1 MLDEENIVR
10 YENSFFHYIIENE
23 SIIITKCES
32 NSKKVKIPE
41 EIDGLP
47 VTVID
52 RLSFFSS
59 KVLREI
65 TIPKSVYKICF
76 KAFADCTALRKVNFT
91 DSLEIIEESAFE
103 GCTALRGISLPST
116 LKRIEQDA
124 FAYCE
129 SLKYVDIPQ
138 SIRAIS
144 KRLFKNTALEEIII
158 PDGVKMIS
166 SRAFENCKKL
176 KKVYLPYSVFSIE
189 NNVFYNCLSLEEI
202 DVDIR
207 NNVYKTENGV
217 LYKTNDDKIIL
228 SVFPAGKD
236 TSVGNI
242 SNITTDIN
250 EFSFYKVKG
259 TEISLPESISNL
271 SPKSFFGIEAN
282 KITIPGS
289 VKILGPSVFNWCE
302 NLNEIKI
309 EEGLQELNLAA
320 FYCCDNLSSVI
331 LPDSISEI
339 NSENCDLPEDLVF
352 FCTYDSYAYREL
364 KKLGFRVEKLK
375 KEKNVQDKEPKEENI
390 AINDANHTENL
401 PEIAPEQHSD
411 VNIETD
417 ANLTEKPS
425 ESIVE
430 ENKEETEEEVIVT
443 YTNSLKSEDDKDT
456 KEEKTPSEDV
466 PVQQDETSPV
476 NDSDLFD
483 LNFAND
489 NSSVDELGLVDDEV
503 VTPDEFIPPVV
514 DEETIRINKDIDED
528 LLVKKEDE
536 KEQAVTELM
545 DALSL
550 GEKSAEENGWISLEE
565 IENEFTDNSNDN
577 ISTHEENTVKNEE
590 KDNENIEES
599 NENIEKSNESSNENV
614 DEKKQENQEK
624 ASEEVTEENAD
635 EEDDDALIDLY
646 IDLDSL

>member
-129 SLKYVDIPQ
+129 SLKYVDLPQ

-144 KRLFKNTALEEIII
+144 KRLFKNTALEEIVI
-158 PDGVKMIS
+158 PDGVKMVS
-166 SRAFENCKKL
+166 SRAFENCKNL

-217 LYKTNDDKIIL
+217 LYKTNDDDIIL

-236 TSVGNI
+236 ASVENI
-242 SNITTDIN
+242 SNITTDIS

-259 TEISLPESISNL
+259 TEISLPESVSNL

-289 VKILGPSVFNWCE
+289 VKVLGPSVFNWCE
-302 NLNEIKI
+302 NLKGIKI

-320 FYCCDNLSSVI
+320 FYCCDNLSSVFI
-331 LPDSISEI
+331 PDSVNKI
-339 NSENCDLPEDLVF
+339 NSENCDLPENLTF
-352 FCTYDSYAYREL
+352 FCTYDSYAYKEL
-364 KKLGFRVEKLK
+364 KKLGFKVEKLK
-375 KEKNVQDKEPKEENI
+375 KEKTIQEKEPKREDI
-390 AINDANHTENL
+390 AINDTNHTENL
-401 PEIAPEQHSD
+401 PEIALEQHSD

-417 ANLTEKPS
+417 ANITEKPS
-425 ESIVE
+425 ESVVE
-430 ENKEETEEEVIVT
+430 ENKEEVEEEIIIT
-443 YTNSLKSEDDKDT
+443 YTNSLKPEDNKDT

-466 PVQQDETSPV
+466 PVQQDETSSV

-483 LNFAND
+483 LNFADD
-489 NSSVDELGLVDDEV
+489 NYSVDELGLVDDEV
-503 VTPDEFIPPVV
+503 VTPDEFISPVV
-514 DEETIRINKDIDED
+514 DEETIRINKDVDED
-528 LLVKKEDE
+528 LLVKKENE

-545 DALSL
+545 ETLSL
-550 GEKSAEENGWISLEE
+550 GEKSAEENGWVPLEE
-565 IENEFTDNSNDN
+565 IENELVDDVDAT
-577 ISTHEENTVKNEE
+577 IHEETVIENEE
-590 KDNENIEES
+590 ENNENIEES
-599 NENIEKSNESSNENV
+599 NELCDKNVNEEKL
-614 DEKKQENQEK
+614 ENQERV
-624 ASEEVTEENAD
+624 SEEVTEENND

>member
-129 SLKYVDIPQ
+129 SLKYVDLPQ

-144 KRLFKNTALEEIII
+144 KRLFKNTALEEIVI
-158 PDGVKMIS
+158 PDGVKMVS
-166 SRAFENCKKL
+166 SRAFENCKNL

-217 LYKTNDDKIIL
+217 LYKTNDDEIIL

-236 TSVGNI
+236 ASVESI
-242 SNITTDIN
+242 SNITTDIS

-289 VKILGPSVFNWCE
+289 VKVLGPSVFNWCE
-302 NLNEIKI
+302 NLNEVKI

-331 LPDSISEI
+331 VPDSVNKI
-339 NSENCDLPEDLVF
+339 NSESCDLPEDLTF
-352 FCTYDSYAYREL
+352 FCTYDSYAYKEL
-364 KKLGFRVEKLK
+364 KKLGFKVEKLK
-375 KEKNVQDKEPKEENI
+375 KEKTIQEKEPKEKDI
-390 AINDANHTENL
+390 AINDTNHTENL
-401 PEIAPEQHSD
+401 LEIASEQHSD

-417 ANLTEKPS
+417 ANLTKKPS
-425 ESIVE
+425 ESVVE
-430 ENKEETEEEVIVT
+430 ENKEEIEEEVIIT
-443 YTNSLKSEDDKDT
+443 YTNSLKSEGNKDT
-456 KEEKTPSEDV
+456 KEEKAPSEDV
-466 PVQQDETSPV
+466 PVQQDETSSV

-483 LNFAND
+483 LNFADD
-489 NSSVDELGLVDDEV
+489 NSSVDELDLVDDEV
-503 VTPDEFIPPVV
+503 ITPDEFIPPVV
-514 DEETIRINKDIDED
+514 DEETIRINKDVDED
-528 LLVKKEDE
+528 LLTKKESE
-536 KEQAVTELM
+536 KEEAVTELM
-545 DALSL
+545 DTLSL
-550 GEKSAEENGWISLEE
+550 GEKSAEENGWVPLEE
-565 IENEFTDNSNDN
+565 VENELVDDVDATIHEETVIENE
-577 ISTHEENTVKNEE
+577 EKN
-590 KDNENIEES
+590 
-599 NENIEKSNESSNENV
+599 NENIEKGNESSNENV
-614 DEKKQENQEK
+614 NEEKQENQERV
-624 ASEEVTEENAD
+624 SEEVTEENTD